1 MVKGSHSVGVQ
12 IERRNIHITGRG
24 SVNGN
29 SDVNGNMLVQGMVMV
44 MVRVYNNNNNI
55 NNNNNN
61 NIMQLYVL
69 LYIKVIF
76 GIIHCIV
83 QVCQAGVNVYRRVG
97 KQYVDTYHTSIR
109 QNVYW
114 IGGPTQCMSNRNTQD
129 RVRVMVCHKDD
140 QGW

>member
-44 MVRVYNNNNNI
+44 MVMVRVCNI
-55 NNNNNN
+55 NNTN

-69 LYIKVIF
+69 LYIKDIF

-83 QVCQAGVNVYRRVG
+83 QVCQTGVNVYRRVG
-97 KQYVDTYHTSIR
+97 KQYVDTYHTCIK

-140 QGW
+140 YGW